1 LNQKDINHLNRSIT
15 SNKTEAEIKNL
26 PTKNSLGPGG
36 FTAKIYQTFKE
47 EQIPILLKLFHGIFK
62 EGTLILI
69 SQYYIRSKTQQRC
82 NKKKRTVSQYL

>member
-62 EGTLILI
+62 GTLILI